1 MKQYRKK
8 PIVIEAVQYDGDNE
22 FDIKDW
28 AQGAITSPFTYGKN
42 PPKLE
47 IKTLEGVMTAN
58 IGDWIIKGV
67 AGEFYPCKPDV
78 FAATYEPVEPTT
90 NCSQL
95 GSKFTIKQVGKS
107 EGYVIYRENE
117 FIGGITF
124 GNDKDV
130 YVVARTRL
138 SPSELRGLAGLVED
152 TLEGGE

>member
-8 PIVIEAVQYDGDNE
+8 QIVIEAIQFDGWNWKECMQFMSD
-22 FDIKDW
+22 KDL
-28 AQGAITSPFTYGKN
+28 AFTDDLTRKEN
-42 PPKLE
+42 LK
-47 IKTLEGVMTAN
+47 IDTLEGTMIAN
-58 IGDWIIKGV
+58 VGDWIIKGV
-67 AGEFYPCKPDV
+67 KGEFYPCKPDV

-90 NCSQL
+90 NCSRL

-138 SPSELRGLAGLVED
+138 SPSELRGLADLVED